1 MDTQYLMM
9 SFFGLL
15 FVLILFL
22 LWLGPRLGQRRQ
34 ENQLEALARMQR
46 CARRHNTFV
55 RNANGVRFVVI
66 LGMNGFHYMLD
77 GQWVSRSRVVRSIGE
92 ADERLLFKAEG
103 EESRQGP
110 VPTISLTRPA

>member
-1 MDTQYLMM
+1 METQYLMLT
-9 SFFGLL
+9 FFTVL
-15 FVLILFL
+15 FSLILFL
-22 LWLGPRLGQRRQ
+22 LWLGPRLSQRRQ

-55 RNANGVRFVVI
+55 RNANGVRYVVV
-66 LGMNGFHYMLD
+66 LGMSGFHYMMG
-77 GQWVSRSRVVRSIGE
+77 GQWVSRTRLVQAIGE

-110 VPTISLTRPA
+110 VPTVSLTRPA